1 MNKLEGIEERA
12 HERVRISR
20 APRPRAVGSPL
31 PAGNGTRTAM
41 PPPASPSEADAE
53 PPDPMPGTIA
63 APMPGPAP
71 AQMRTLPSPPQ
82 DADDDPAPLPSNLQR
97 ALGGLRAALPYVH
110 KILPLLDGQVITTVA
125 NLLAPR
131 PVPPAPVN
139 LAPLEGGMVE
149 LQTRHR
155 ELREQVAEQ
164 NASLKRVEDGLDM
177 VREATDRNTLEQQ
190 ELLVDL
196 KKVSRRVTIFAVT
209 MFVLLAASI
218 AANVIL
224 SLHPRWLFR

>member
-1 MNKLEGIEERA
+1 
-12 HERVRISR
+12 
-20 APRPRAVGSPL
+20 
-31 PAGNGTRTAM
+31 
-41 PPPASPSEADAE
+41 
-53 PPDPMPGTIA
+53 MPGTIA

>member
-12 HERVRISR
+12 HERVRISE

-53 PPDPMPGTIA
+53 PPDPMPGAIA

-196 KKVSRRVTIFAVT
+196 KKVSRSVTIFAVT